1 MAEKGR
7 QQKGSKSREPMCNYI
22 VPWHRMHLTLKTWYL
37 FPQKAM
43 DYNGMVKRMF
53 FHIFSV
59 NHRIL
64 TTVYTVSCLLC
75 CTFPWYHTYPSNL
88 CCSFFFFFH
97 PSEFVEFLRP
107 GPVPY
112 SHSVG
117 KLTYNYSF
125 NHHHMSK
132 PPKYKSPSPDL
143 LFEFQ
148 ICVPS
153 CLFYISS

>member
-1 MAEKGR
+1 
-7 QQKGSKSREPMCNYI
+7 
-22 VPWHRMHLTLKTWYL
+22 
-37 FPQKAM
+37 
-43 DYNGMVKRMF
+43 MVKRMF
-53 FHIFSV
+53 FSHIFSQPYDS
-59 NHRIL
+59 HYCIYCFL
-64 TTVYTVSCLLC
+64 SSMLYISLISHIPIKSLL
-75 CTFPWYHTYPSNL
+75 PPPP
-88 CCSFFFFFH
+88 FFFNA
-97 PSEFVEFLRP
+97 SEFVEFLRP

-143 LFEFQ
+143 LLEFQ